1 MSEIFEKNLSRRE
14 FLKMVSLL
22 GGTFFLGDFFS
33 LGRKL
38 EGTMDKRMGSVIMVG
53 MAKGASVADS
63 VRRAVM
69 LAGGL
74 DFIKPGDSVLIKPN
88 VNSDHSHPGTTN
100 PEVVFEVINMVREKG
115 AKRIIVAD
123 RSNPSWDTLRAMKKV
138 GIYEAA
144 IRGGAEVVV
153 FGKGDYVRVNPE
165 NSYHWPQGFY
175 IPEVVRQVNHIISL
189 PVVKTHI
196 IADFTMG
203 IKNWVGLIPPSDRNY
218 LHLKEREK
226 DYFASML
233 GEMHLGRKPSFMV
246 MDATKVF
253 VSGGPSYGDLVEPGL
268 VIASSDLVAN
278 DVTGLALL
286 KTLGTID
293 EIQEKSV
300 WEQPQVKRAIELGLG
315 VKATSEIALK
325 TYNVPGEER
334 IRTELKK

>member
-1 MSEIFEKNLSRRE
+1 
-14 FLKMVSLL
+14 
-22 GGTFFLGDFFS
+22 
-33 LGRKL
+33 
-38 EGTMDKRMGSVIMVG
+38 MGSVARVG
-53 MAKGASVADS
+53 IAKGVSVADS
-63 VRRAVM
+63 VRRAVK

-74 DFIKPGDSVLIKPN
+74 DFIKSGDSVLIKPN

-100 PEVVFEVINMVREKG
+100 PEVVLAVVNMVREKG
-115 AKRIIVAD
+115 PKRIIVAD
-123 RSNPSWDTLRAMKKV
+123 RSNPAWDTLKAMKKV
-138 GIYEAA
+138 GMYEAA

-153 FGKGDYVRVNPE
+153 FGEGDYVKVKPE
-165 NSYHWPQGFY
+165 NSHYWSQGFY
-175 IPEVVRQVNHIISL
+175 IPELVRQVNHIISL

-226 DYFASML
+226 DDFGRML
-233 GEMHLGRKPSFMV
+233 SEIHLGRKPSFLV

-293 EIQEKSV
+293 EIQGKSV
-300 WEQPQVKRAIELGLG
+300 WEQPQVKRSIELGLG
-315 VKATSEIALK
+315 VKGASEIALK
-325 TYNVPGEER
+325 TYNVPNEER

>member
-22 GGTFFLGDFFS
+22 GGTVFLGNFFP
-33 LGRKL
+33 LKKKL
-38 EGTMDKRMGSVIMVG
+38 EGIRNKEVGSIVMVG

-74 DFIKPGDSVLIKPN
+74 DFIKRGDSVLIKPN

-100 PEVVFEVINMVREKG
+100 PEVVFEVVNMVREKG

-123 RSNPSWDTLRAMKKV
+123 RSNPAWDTLKAMKKV

-153 FGKGDYVRVNPE
+153 FGKGDYIRVNPE
-165 NSYHWPQGFY
+165 NSHHWPQRFH
-175 IPEVVRQVNHIISL
+175 IPELVRQVDHIISL

-233 GEMHLGRKPSFMV
+233 GEIHLGRKPSFLV

-253 VSGGPSYGDLVEPGL
+253 VSGGPSFGDLVEPGL

-286 KTLGTID
+286 KTLGTTD
-293 EIQEKSV
+293 EIQGKSV

-315 VKATSEIALK
+315 VKGASEIALK
-325 TYNVPGEER
+325 TYNVADDER
-334 IRTELKK
+334 IKTELKK